1 MLPYMDNVGISFQD
15 WQQIL
20 EELDGTHIV
29 CMTPENSSCLV
40 LAKTLQ
46 SDIHGAPLAVMAVQ
60 LDRERLIHKLQNDL
74 FPEFGG
80 VFALIK
86 TDGVLLSSD
95 SGSAVFEEL
104 SFPSIFTFFDSRD
117 DGSLYDTSTA
127 SVGKSY
133 LIDFYPTLI
142 PEVGLISVTDKSVYK
157 LSLIH
162 ISSFTA
168 SNPSFFLLYSSTTPS
183 VSYTHLDVYKR
194 QV

>member
-1 MLPYMDNVGISFQD
+1 MKCQCFHIWIMWHQFQD

-80 VFALIK
+80 VFA
-86 TDGVLLSSD
+86 
-95 SGSAVFEEL
+95 
-104 SFPSIFTFFDSRD
+104 
-117 DGSLYDTSTA
+117 
-127 SVGKSY
+127 
-133 LIDFYPTLI
+133 
-142 PEVGLISVTDKSVYK
+142 
-157 LSLIH
+157 
-162 ISSFTA
+162 
-168 SNPSFFLLYSSTTPS
+168 
-183 VSYTHLDVYKR
+183 
-194 QV
+194 